1 MVQMYRVDL
10 QPSVQFDNVI
20 QLPLW
25 HIITSRRDWQ
35 IFFLHSFDQK
45 VWNTIAYLKLGLCR
59 ILSDVSEDCSE
70 FLRPDHSVMIRIEQ
84 AEGVLEF
91 SDLLLGQTIPCHF
104 PEWITSNSKFKLS
117 RKKRLELLLNLRFFV
132 DLFHLNVIG
141 RGERK

>member
-1 MVQMYRVDL
+1 
-10 QPSVQFDNVI
+10 
-20 QLPLW
+20 
-25 HIITSRRDWQ
+25 
-35 IFFLHSFDQK
+35 
-45 VWNTIAYLKLGLCR
+45 
-59 ILSDVSEDCSE
+59 
-70 FLRPDHSVMIRIEQ
+70 MIRIEQ

-132 DLFHLNVIG
+132 VLFHLNVIE